1 MPRKK
6 ITQAIMEAEAIME
19 GAKAGLAKA
28 QRHPVETIKEGLG
41 RYAKPDPDQLIA
53 DACAKVKECLA
64 PVFADSVVARI
75 EFAFQDIRL
84 AHQME
89 IAERDRRIQELE
101 QTHGKEKAK

>member
-6 ITQAIMEAEAIME
+6 ITQAIIEAEAIME

-28 QRHPVETIKEGLG
+28 QRHPTDRIKEGLG
-41 RYAKPDPDQLIA
+41 RYAKPDPDKLIA

-75 EFAFQDIRL
+75 EFAFEDIRL

-89 IAERDRRIQELE
+89 VSELTRRIQELE
-101 QTHGKEKAK
+101 QINGKEKAK